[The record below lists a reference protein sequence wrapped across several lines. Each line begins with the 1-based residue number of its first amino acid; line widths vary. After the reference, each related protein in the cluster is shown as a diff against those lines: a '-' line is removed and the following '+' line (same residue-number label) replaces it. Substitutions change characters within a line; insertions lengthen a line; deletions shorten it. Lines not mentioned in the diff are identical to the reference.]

1 MISDDKIMLYIDG
14 LLNELETAEVAAYL
28 LENPEKSREVAR
40 IREQNEALKAMG
52 KEILEEP
59 IPENLLN
66 IINSA
71 KLKGHN

>member
-28 LENPEKSREVAR
+28 LENPEKSTEVAR

>member
-52 KEILEEP
+52 KKILEEP